1 MFIIRDDYMEI
12 LVTRHGQTDW
22 NVLEK
27 IQGQTDVE
35 LNDTGRQ
42 QAEKTGK
49 LIRNENIDLII
60 ASPLK
65 RAKETAQIINKN
77 FNVTIIEDNRLMER
91 KFGKNE
97 GLTKSDIK
105 KLKENNP
112 EINDVWNYNR
122 NIDFNGM
129 ETMQDFCN
137 RIYEFLDDIIKRY
150 KDKNILLVTHGG
162 VSVPIKYYFMNE
174 PLERLVDRNNIK
186 GLKNCEIIKFKI

>member
-1 MFIIRDDYMEI
+1 MEI

-22 NVLEK
+22 NVIEK
-27 IQGQTDVE
+27 IQGHTDIE
-35 LNDTGRQ
+35 LNDVGRQ
-42 QAEKTGK
+42 QAEGTGK

-60 ASPLK
+60 TSPLK
-65 RAKETAQIINKN
+65 RAKETAKIINMN

-91 KFGKNE
+91 NFGRSE

-105 KLKENNP
+105 KLKEINP
-112 EINDVWNYNR
+112 EMNDIWNYNR
-122 NIDFNGM
+122 NIDCNGM
-129 ETMQDFCN
+129 ETIQDFCN
-137 RIYEFLDDIIKRY
+137 RVYEFLDEISERY

-174 PLERLVDRNNIK
+174 PLENLVDRDNIK